1 MKFVKRILLEV
12 QKDYSSYKKLPFIDI
27 VETIVYI
34 QLSEILYILKLKI
47 VDFVF
52 IFIFFSILFIY
63 FLILD

>member
-1 MKFVKRILLEV
+1 MKFVKRILLGV
-12 QKDYSSYKKLPFIDI
+12 QKDYSLYKKLPFIDI